1 MKYVVDF
8 YFTNPIYA
16 MGDAQECLDNFSPTL
31 PEAVHSFKVEIEDEQ
46 GGKIYFDADKLTGT
60 EQESIKNTLKDE
72 FYSGFGLIFE
82 RQPFANHF
90 TVGFAEGSSF
100 ADEDFIVSSIRS
112 RNDFELRELF
122 TK

>member
-1 MKYVVDF
+1 MLKSAWIIF
-8 YFTNPIYA
+8 
-16 MGDAQECLDNFSPTL
+16 LPTL

-46 GGKIYFDADKLTGT
+46 DGKIYFDADKLTES

-90 TVGFAEGSSF
+90 TVGFDEGSSF
-100 ADEDFIVSSIRS
+100 ADKDFIVSILSGQKMTLS
-112 RNDFELRELF
+112 
-122 TK
+122 